1 MNYRELCFYVL
12 LSFAIVWDVL
22 FVVLIFA
29 GKMSLQWAFLS
40 SLFVTVISVVYGKWV
55 EDMQ

>member
-29 GKMSLQWAFLS
+29 GKMPLQWAFLS
-40 SLFVTVISVVYGKWV
+40 SLFVTVIPVVYGEWV